1 MTAVADQRPDWLAV
15 AGELVDCGGSVQA
28 GRAGNED
35 CHGQRLLVE
44 VGWVNPSAPRGVKL
58 PSAWS
63 QRVFHCRLPADSE
76 RVEVLGEASLLH
88 LWLERVC
95 LR

>member
-1 MTAVADQRPDWLAV
+1 
-15 AGELVDCGGSVQA
+15 
-28 GRAGNED
+28 
-35 CHGQRLLVE
+35 
-44 VGWVNPSAPRGVKL
+44 VNPSAPRGVKL